1 MKKLLLPLLAT
12 QLVAC
17 STFDNWNWSE
27 EEANSD
33 ATEQSQ
39 AVAQTTKAQN
49 TSNDELASMPL
60 NAKPRL
66 IAGDVSTPD
75 TASVQFQNE
84 YRQQLLG
91 RMSELRDQQ
100 PNSTRSVK
108 DLNYYVRTMMQDLVG
123 NMKYVNAAT
132 PVVVTSFV
140 MLDSDFQHADLLG
153 RQISE
158 SFIHEVHKYGIPVLD
173 FKTLDFIRVTPQ
185 GDFVFSKDYLE
196 LNGDLPIKYAVAG
209 TMVKQV
215 SGYLV
220 NARVIGIESKAVVAS
235 AQGFLP
241 AGVVNSLISSGFSDG
256 VPLMSGE

>member
-17 STFDNWNWSE
+17 STFDNWSWTE
-27 EEANSD
+27 DETNSD
-33 ATEQSQ
+33 VSEQSQ
-39 AVAQTTKAQN
+39 VASQTANQN
-49 TSNDELASMPL
+49 NTNTEEMASIPV

-66 IAGDVSTPD
+66 SSGDVATPD
-75 TASVQFQNE
+75 SASVQFQSE

-100 PNSTRSVK
+100 PNATRSVK

-173 FKTLDFIRVTPQ
+173 FKTLDFVRVTPQ

-256 VPLMSGE
+256 VPLMSGD